1 MSTGKKAKE
10 RKNKPRQRARSAAR
24 WPVTCVSPEEIGL
37 SASRLGRVDE
47 MVRRWVDKGTVA
59 GAITLVCRRGRI
71 GHLACHGYLD
81 LETRRPMRED
91 AIFRI
96 YSMTKIVTSVAVLM
110 LLEEGRFLLT
120 DDVSRFIPEFKDLR
134 VAVTGA
140 DGQPE
145 LIRPRR
151 EVTLH
156 DLLTHTGGLTYEG
169 CREAVAYG
177 KTLQQFVADFCKIP
191 LCRHP
196 GEAWNYSASVDVLG
210 RVIEVVTGQ
219 SFDVFLQE
227 RIFTPLGM
235 TDTAFWVP
243 PEKRDRFATLYK
255 SGADGRLAACDDLP
269 SLPDRKT
276 APFIEPPTFLSGGGG
291 LVSTTSD
298 FLRLGLML
306 LGGGQWN
313 GVRLLSRKTVELMTA
328 DHLPAGHPPIQPFG
342 FGFGLGVS
350 VARRLGELRKLG
362 SIGEFGWG
370 GAACTQIWIDPVEDM
385 IPMIMLQYQP
395 VSSSGLVTDLFKHLA
410 YQAIND

>member
-1 MSTGKKAKE
+1 
-10 RKNKPRQRARSAAR
+10 
-24 WPVTCVSPEEIGL
+24 VSPEEIGL

-210 RVIEVVTGQ
+210 RVIEVVTGR

-243 PEKRDRFATLYK
+243 PGKRDRFATMYK
-255 SGADGRLAACDDLP
+255 PGADGRLVACDDLP
-269 SLPDRKT
+269 SFPDRKT
-276 APFIEPPTFLSGGGG
+276 PPYTEPPAFLSGGGG

-298 FLRLGLML
+298 MLRLGLML